1 MQGTRVRLIANPSR
15 VGVVIGEPKIRADK
29 KKYQVQFSDGPNWHS
44 ESQLEAV
51 DDTLSD
57 ALELFE
63 QGRLGRAKDLR
74 SNLTYVRL
82 NGRLADVIYSMET
95 TNTDFYPYQ
104 FKPVLNFLNSPS
116 NSILI
121 ADEVGLG
128 KTIEA
133 GLIWTELR
141 SRFGAKRLMVVCP
154 AMLRDK
160 WQFELENRF
169 GIQAEIL
176 DAADTFKKLQ
186 QDKGNAF
193 AIVGS
198 MQGLRPRRD
207 WDNVDEPVNGISSDL
222 GRFLEES
229 AYQEPLIDLLII
241 DEAHYMRNQESMT
254 SQLGKSFRRVSEHV
268 VLLSATPINLKSR
281 DLYQLLNLVD
291 EDTFNQP
298 HVFDDILTANEPIIK
313 AREAVLARELTQHEF
328 VELIAIARNHYLLQ
342 SSRQLKE
349 FLTNPPTTEEL
360 HDNKFRS
367 ELADRLEKLNLLNHS
382 VTRTRKREVHEWRV
396 VRVAVPEYIAMTVA
410 ERDLY
415 DTVTE
420 IISAFCLERKVPK
433 GFLLVTPQRQLVS
446 SMPAALRA
454 WQQKKFDYAEYLY
467 EDIGVDEFDD
477 IDLGPLVQK
486 LASISDSLGDYDEL
500 RCNDSKYQRLRDM
513 LTLYF
518 SEFPDEK
525 IILFSY
531 FRPTLSYLNERL
543 TEDGISSAVLMGGMK
558 TNKQELIQQFKENCH
573 LRVLLASE
581 VASEGVDLQF
591 CRVVINYDLPWNPMK
606 VEQRIGRIDRIGQQS
621 EKITIWNLFYK
632 DTIDARIYERL
643 FERLGIFEQA
653 LGGLEMVIG
662 DEIQKLTTD
671 LMFQKLSNEQQ
682 ESRIEQTAQALAN
695 IKNQEEQLEEQANN
709 LIAHGEYILNQVKA
723 AKELNRIISAGD
735 LYYFVRDFIIKQYPG
750 CELKQ
755 LNENDLI
762 FDISLSPKAKVDLDD
777 FLKRNRL
784 YSQTKLAA
792 NQEKWVRCIFKNKVA
807 SHTSPGMPEIISQF
821 HPLTRFISC
830 AIKQQNESFYPAVS
844 IKLNHINFPELP
856 VGVYVFYV
864 QKWSLEA
871 LRDIERLYFVA
882 KPLFNNQILD
892 DDISEKLI
900 TIATLHG
907 RDWIEAKSIID
918 LPRAAKDI
926 EDCMAVSDDKYD
938 EFVKQ
943 IENENEDRAELQ
955 ERSLLL
961 HRDKQIAI
969 QQEVKLKHEQAI
981 RDIEIQLTIQKD
993 GKLKL
998 ERYRKKRYS
1007 LVKATEGKIAKIKES
1022 VAIKLAAIN
1031 KRRKISHYGEEICLG
1046 IIKIE

>member
-1 MQGTRVRLIANPSR
+1 MQNGTRVRLIANPSR
-15 VGVVIGEPKIRADK
+15 VGVVISDPKIRADK
-29 KKYQVQFSDGPNWHS
+29 KKYQVQFPDGANWHS
-44 ESQLEAV
+44 ESQLEIV
-51 DDTLSD
+51 EDTLSD
-57 ALELFE
+57 PLDLFE

-82 NGRLADVIYSMET
+82 NGRLANVIYSMET

-104 FKPVLNFLNSPS
+104 FKPVLNFLDSPS

-141 SRFGAKRLMVVCP
+141 SRFGASRLMVICP
-154 AMLRDK
+154 AMLREK

-169 GIQAEIL
+169 GIQAEIV

-186 QDKGNAF
+186 QDKGTAF

-207 WDNVDEPVNGISSDL
+207 WNNEDEPASGVASDL

-254 SQLGKSFRRVSEHV
+254 SQLGKLFRRVSEHV
-268 VLLSATPINLKSR
+268 VLLSATPINLKNR

-298 HVFDDILTANEPIIK
+298 HVFDDILKANGPIIK
-313 AREAVLARELTQHEF
+313 AREAVLAKELTQYEF
-328 VELIAIARNHYLLQ
+328 VELLEIARNHYLLQ
-342 SSRQLKE
+342 SSRQLE
-349 FLTNPPTTEEL
+349 ELLINPPTTEEL

-396 VRVAVPEYIAMTVA
+396 VRIAVPEYITMTDS
-410 ERDLY
+410 ERNLY
-415 DTVTE
+415 FKVTE
-420 IISAFCLERKVPK
+420 IISDFCLERAVPN
-433 GFLLVTPQRQLVS
+433 GFLLATPQRQLVS

-454 WQQKKFDYAEYLY
+454 WQQKKLDYAEYLY
-467 EDIGVDEFDD
+467 EDIGVDDIDD

-486 LASISDSLGDYDEL
+486 LASISDSLGDYVEL
-500 RCNDSKYQRLRDM
+500 RCNDSKYQRLREM
-513 LTLYF
+513 LIPYF
-518 SEFPDEK
+518 MEFPDEK
-525 IILFSY
+525 IIIFSY
-531 FRPTLSYLNERL
+531 FRPTLIYLNERL
-543 TEDGISSAVLMGGMK
+543 AEDGISSAVLMGGMK
-558 TNKQELIQQFKENCH
+558 TNKQDLIQQFKEDSN
-573 LRVLLASE
+573 LRLLLASE

-621 EKITIWNLFYK
+621 EKITIWNLFYE
-632 DTIDARIYERL
+632 DTIDARIYAKL

-695 IKNQEEQLEEQANN
+695 IKNQEELLEEQANN

-723 AKELNRIISAGD
+723 AKELNRIISAED
-735 LYYFVRDFIIKQYPG
+735 LYFFVRDFIVMQYPG
-750 CELKQ
+750 CEFKQ
-755 LNENDLI
+755 INENDLI
-762 FDISLSPKAKVDLDD
+762 FDINLSASAKVDLDD

-784 YSQTKLAA
+784 HSQTKLAT
-792 NQEKWVRCIFKNKVA
+792 NQSKWVRCIFKNKVA
-807 SHTSPGMPEIISQF
+807 SRISHGMPEIISQF
-821 HPLTRFISC
+821 HPLTRFISF
-830 AIKQQNESFYPAVS
+830 AIEQQNESFYPAVS
-844 IKLNHINFPELP
+844 IKINHSHILELP

-871 LRDIERLYFVA
+871 LRDIEKLYFVA
-882 KPLFNNQILD
+882 KPLFGNKILD
-892 DDISEKLI
+892 DDLAEKLI
-900 TIATLHG
+900 TQTTMYGL
-907 RDWIEAKSIID
+907 DWIEAKTTID
-918 LPRAAKDI
+918 LPKAANDI
-926 EDCMAVSDDKYD
+926 NDCMSVADNKYA
-938 EFVKQ
+938 EFVKK
-943 IENENEDRAELQ
+943 IKNENEDRAELQ

-961 HRDKQIAI
+961 HRDNQLAI
-969 QQEVKLKHEQAI
+969 QREVKLRHELHG
-981 RDIEIQLTIQKD
+981 E
-993 GKLKL
+993 
-998 ERYRKKRYS
+998 KRYT
-1007 LVKATEGKIAKIKES
+1007 LVKATEGKITKIKER
-1022 VAIKLAAIN
+1022 VNVKLAEIN
-1031 KRRKISHYGEEICLG
+1031 KRREIRHYEKEICLG

>member
-1 MQGTRVRLIANPSR
+1 MQNGTRVRLIANPSR
-15 VGVVIGEPKIRADK
+15 VGVVISDPKIRADK
-29 KKYQVQFSDGPNWHS
+29 KKYQVQFPDGANWHS
-44 ESQLEAV
+44 ESQLEV
-51 DDTLSD
+51 VEDTLSD
-57 ALELFE
+57 PLDLFE

-82 NGRLADVIYSMET
+82 NGRLANVIYSMET

-104 FKPVLNFLNSPS
+104 FKPVLNFLDSPS

-141 SRFGAKRLMVVCP
+141 SRFGASRLMVICP
-154 AMLRDK
+154 AMLREK

-169 GIQAEIL
+169 GIQAEIV

-186 QDKGNAF
+186 QDKGTAF

-207 WDNVDEPVNGISSDL
+207 WNNEDEPASGVASDL

-254 SQLGKSFRRVSEHV
+254 SQLGKLFRRVSEHV
-268 VLLSATPINLKSR
+268 VLLSATPINLKNR

-298 HVFDDILTANEPIIK
+298 HVFDDILKANGPIIK
-313 AREAVLARELTQHEF
+313 AREAVLAKELTQYEF
-328 VELIAIARNHYLLQ
+328 VELLEIARNHYLLQ
-342 SSRQLKE
+342 SSRQLE
-349 FLTNPPTTEEL
+349 ELLINPPTTEEL

-396 VRVAVPEYIAMTVA
+396 VRIAVPEYITMTDS
-410 ERDLY
+410 ERNLY
-415 DTVTE
+415 FKVTE
-420 IISAFCLERKVPK
+420 IISDFCLERAVPN
-433 GFLLVTPQRQLVS
+433 GFLLATPQRQLVS

-454 WQQKKFDYAEYLY
+454 WQQKKLDYAEYLY
-467 EDIGVDEFDD
+467 EDIGVDDIDD
-477 IDLGPLVQK
+477 IALGPLVQK
-486 LASISDSLGDYDEL
+486 LASISDSLGDYVEL
-500 RCNDSKYQRLRDM
+500 RCNDSKYQRLREM
-513 LTLYF
+513 LIPYF
-518 SEFPDEK
+518 MEFPDEK
-525 IILFSY
+525 IIIFSY
-531 FRPTLSYLNERL
+531 FRPTLIYLNERL
-543 TEDGISSAVLMGGMK
+543 AEDGISSAVLMGGMK
-558 TNKQELIQQFKENCH
+558 TNKQDLIQQFKEDSN
-573 LRVLLASE
+573 LRLLLASE

-621 EKITIWNLFYK
+621 EKITIWNLFYE
-632 DTIDARIYERL
+632 DTIDARIYAKL

-695 IKNQEEQLEEQANN
+695 IKNQEELLEEQANN

-723 AKELNRIISAGD
+723 AKELNRIISAED
-735 LYYFVRDFIIKQYPG
+735 LYFFVRDFIVMQYPG
-750 CELKQ
+750 CEFKQ
-755 LNENDLI
+755 INENDLI
-762 FDISLSPKAKVDLDD
+762 FDINLSASAKVDLDD

-784 YSQTKLAA
+784 HSQTKLAT
-792 NQEKWVRCIFKNKVA
+792 NQSKWVRCIFKNKVA
-807 SHTSPGMPEIISQF
+807 SRISHGMPEIISQF
-821 HPLTRFISC
+821 HPLTRFISF
-830 AIKQQNESFYPAVS
+830 AIEQQNESFYPAVS
-844 IKLNHINFPELP
+844 IKINHSHILELP

-871 LRDIERLYFVA
+871 LRDIEKLYFVA
-882 KPLFNNQILD
+882 KPLFGNKILD
-892 DDISEKLI
+892 DDLAEKLI
-900 TIATLHG
+900 TQTTMYGL
-907 RDWIEAKSIID
+907 DWIEAKTTID
-918 LPRAAKDI
+918 LPKAANDI
-926 EDCMAVSDDKYD
+926 NDCMSVADNKYA
-938 EFVKQ
+938 EFVKK
-943 IENENEDRAELQ
+943 IKNENEDRAELQ

-961 HRDKQIAI
+961 HRDNQLAI
-969 QQEVKLKHEQAI
+969 QREVKLRHELHG
-981 RDIEIQLTIQKD
+981 E
-993 GKLKL
+993 
-998 ERYRKKRYS
+998 KRYT
-1007 LVKATEGKIAKIKES
+1007 LVKATEGKITKIKER
-1022 VAIKLAAIN
+1022 VNVKLAEIN
-1031 KRRKISHYGEEICLG
+1031 KRREIRHYEKEICLG

>member
-1 MQGTRVRLIANPSR
+1 MQNGTRVRLIANPSR
-15 VGVVIGEPKIRADK
+15 VGVVISDPKIRADK
-29 KKYQVQFSDGPNWHS
+29 KKYQVQFPDGANWHS
-44 ESQLEAV
+44 ESQLEV
-51 DDTLSD
+51 VEDTLSD
-57 ALELFE
+57 PLDLFE

-82 NGRLADVIYSMET
+82 NGRLANVIYSMET

-104 FKPVLNFLNSPS
+104 FKPVLNFLDSPS

-141 SRFGAKRLMVVCP
+141 SRFGASRLMVICP
-154 AMLRDK
+154 AMLREK

-169 GIQAEIL
+169 GIQAEIV

-186 QDKGNAF
+186 QDKGTAF

-207 WDNVDEPVNGISSDL
+207 WNNEDEPASGVSSDL

-254 SQLGKSFRRVSEHV
+254 SQLGKLFRRVSEHV
-268 VLLSATPINLKSR
+268 VLLSATPINLKNR

-298 HVFDDILTANEPIIK
+298 LVFDDILKANGPIIK
-313 AREAVLARELTQHEF
+313 AREAVLAKELTQYEF
-328 VELIAIARNHYLLQ
+328 VELLKIARNHYLLQ
-342 SSRQLKE
+342 SNRQLE
-349 FLTNPPTTEEL
+349 ELLVNPPTTEEL
-360 HDNKFRS
+360 HNNKFRS
-367 ELADRLEKLNLLNHS
+367 ELADHLEKLNLLNHS
-382 VTRTRKREVHEWRV
+382 VTRTRKREVHGWRV
-396 VRVAVPEYIAMTVA
+396 VRVAVAEYIAMTDA
-410 ERDLY
+410 ERNLY
-415 DTVTE
+415 IKVTE
-420 IISAFCLERKVPK
+420 IISDFCLKRDVPN
-433 GFLLVTPQRQLVS
+433 GFLLATPQRQLVS

-454 WQQKKFDYAEYLY
+454 WQQKKIDYVEYLY
-467 EDIGVDEFDD
+467 EDIGVDDIDD

-486 LASISDSLGDYDEL
+486 LASISDGLGDYVEL
-500 RCNDSKYQRLRDM
+500 RCNDSKYQRLREM
-513 LTLYF
+513 LISYF
-518 SEFPDEK
+518 IEFPDEK

-531 FRPTLSYLNERL
+531 FRPTLIYLNERL
-543 TEDGISSAVLMGGMK
+543 AEDSISSAVLMGGMK
-558 TNKQELIQQFKENCH
+558 TNKQELIQQFKEDSNVR
-573 LRVLLASE
+573 LLLASE

-621 EKITIWNLFYK
+621 EKITIWNLFYE
-632 DTIDARIYERL
+632 DTIDARIYAKL

-695 IKNQEEQLEEQANN
+695 IKNQEELLEEQANN

-723 AKELNRIISAGD
+723 AKELNRIISAED
-735 LYYFVRDFIIKQYPG
+735 LYFFVRDFIVMQYPG
-750 CELKQ
+750 CEFKQ
-755 LNENDLI
+755 INENDLI
-762 FDISLSPKAKVDLDD
+762 FDINLSASAKVDLDD

-784 YSQTKLAA
+784 HSQTKLAT
-792 NQEKWVRCIFKNKVA
+792 NQSKWVRCIFKNKVA
-807 SHTSPGMPEIISQF
+807 SRISHGMPEIISQF
-821 HPLTRFISC
+821 HPLTRFISF
-830 AIKQQNESFYPAVS
+830 AIEQQNESFYPAVS
-844 IKLNHINFPELP
+844 IKINHSHILELP

-871 LRDIERLYFVA
+871 LRDIEKLYFVA
-882 KPLFNNQILD
+882 KPLFGNKILD
-892 DDISEKLI
+892 DDLAEKLI
-900 TIATLHG
+900 TQTTMYGL
-907 RDWIEAKSIID
+907 DWIEAKTTID
-918 LPRAAKDI
+918 LPKAANDI
-926 EDCMAVSDDKYD
+926 NDCMSVADNKYA
-938 EFVKQ
+938 EFVKK
-943 IENENEDRAELQ
+943 IKNENEDRAELQ

-961 HRDKQIAI
+961 HRDNQLAI
-969 QQEVKLKHEQAI
+969 QREVKLRHELHG
-981 RDIEIQLTIQKD
+981 E
-993 GKLKL
+993 
-998 ERYRKKRYS
+998 KRYT
-1007 LVKATEGKIAKIKES
+1007 LVKATEGKITKIKER
-1022 VAIKLAAIN
+1022 VNVKLAEIN
-1031 KRRKISHYGEEICLG
+1031 KRREIRHYEKEICLG